1 MAKDNILLITTDQQ
15 RFDTLNA
22 WGNQSIFTPH
32 LNYMAAMGISYKNCY
47 ASCPICVPSRTT
59 IMTGRQGYESGVVSN
74 ATHETFMRA
83 CTEERSTLPAVLTDA
98 GYQTCAKGKM
108 HFEPARAHYGFE
120 HMKLPLDYMRE
131 YDKKQVLAHPKAHG
145 VGECEVEPVIST
157 VEVKDSITSW
167 IAEEAIDFLETRDT
181 TRPFFLWTSFTKPHP
196 PFDPCRD
203 FWELYDNIPMPDAVT
218 GDWSRTVEETP
229 QGFLAGAYENT
240 NLHLLGK
247 AQRAASKRAY
257 YACITQVDYA
267 LGRIFGCLR
276 ENDLFKNTWVIFTAD
291 HGEMLGDHL
300 MFQKAKPFQGSI
312 HVPLFISGPERYVGK
327 HGTVRTDLAE
337 LRDVMPTLLEL
348 AGTPIPETVD
358 GTSLLHPVEREYLH
372 GEHTLGEDSMHFIL
386 TKEDK
391 YIWYSQTGRELY
403 FDLRNDPHENKNV
416 LDEHPARVAEL
427 RELLINALKNR
438 EEGYTD
444 GHSLLVGKT
453 PVTVLQHTEVL

>member
-59 IMTGRQGYESGVVSN
+59 IMTGRQGYESGVISN
-74 ATHETFMRA
+74 ETHETFMRA

-181 TRPFFLWTSFTKPHP
+181 TRPFFL
-196 PFDPCRD
+196 
-203 FWELYDNIPMPDAVT
+203 
-218 GDWSRTVEETP
+218 
-229 QGFLAGAYENT
+229 
-240 NLHLLGK
+240 
-247 AQRAASKRAY
+247 
-257 YACITQVDYA
+257 
-267 LGRIFGCLR
+267 
-276 ENDLFKNTWVIFTAD
+276 
-291 HGEMLGDHL
+291 
-300 MFQKAKPFQGSI
+300 
-312 HVPLFISGPERYVGK
+312 
-327 HGTVRTDLAE
+327 
-337 LRDVMPTLLEL
+337 
-348 AGTPIPETVD
+348 
-358 GTSLLHPVEREYLH
+358 
-372 GEHTLGEDSMHFIL
+372 
-386 TKEDK
+386 
-391 YIWYSQTGRELY
+391 
-403 FDLRNDPHENKNV
+403 
-416 LDEHPARVAEL
+416 
-427 RELLINALKNR
+427 
-438 EEGYTD
+438 
-444 GHSLLVGKT
+444 
-453 PVTVLQHTEVL
+453 

>member
-257 YACITQVDYA
+257 YA
-267 LGRIFGCLR
+267 
-276 ENDLFKNTWVIFTAD
+276 
-291 HGEMLGDHL
+291 
-300 MFQKAKPFQGSI
+300 
-312 HVPLFISGPERYVGK
+312 
-327 HGTVRTDLAE
+327 
-337 LRDVMPTLLEL
+337 
-348 AGTPIPETVD
+348 
-358 GTSLLHPVEREYLH
+358 
-372 GEHTLGEDSMHFIL
+372 
-386 TKEDK
+386 
-391 YIWYSQTGRELY
+391 
-403 FDLRNDPHENKNV
+403 
-416 LDEHPARVAEL
+416 
-427 RELLINALKNR
+427 
-438 EEGYTD
+438 
-444 GHSLLVGKT
+444 
-453 PVTVLQHTEVL
+453 